1 MADDLKAK
9 IKERSKI
16 YYENNKEIINQKN
29 KEYRDGHKDEIAK
42 YKKDY
47 KQKNYEYIFG
57 KIPCDICGK
66 PTSRDHMARHKKSK
80 KCIAS
85 VIAEAKVIKV

>member
-16 YYENNKEIINQKN
+16 YYENNKELINQKN
-29 KEYRDGHKDEIAK
+29 RKYKEAHKNEIAK
-42 YKKDY
+42 KK
-47 KQKNYEYIFG
+47 KEYQQSRHEHFFG

-80 KCIAS
+80 KCIA
-85 VIAEAKVIKV
+85 IASG